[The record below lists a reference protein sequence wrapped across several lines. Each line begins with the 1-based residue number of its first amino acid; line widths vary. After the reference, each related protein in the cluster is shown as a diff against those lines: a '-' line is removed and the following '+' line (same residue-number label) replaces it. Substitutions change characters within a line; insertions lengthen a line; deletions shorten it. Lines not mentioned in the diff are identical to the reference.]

1 MDRISELEKNYV
13 LEVLS
18 SNFCSSS
25 GAKMM
30 KRFEDAFK
38 KKYNANHA
46 ISFVNGT
53 ATMHAALEAIDLM
66 PGDEVIVT
74 PLTMSSTSFAVF
86 AEQWFSAYH
95 S

>member
-18 SNFCSSS
+18 INFCSSS

-38 KKYNANHA
+38 KKYNANREHKY
-46 ISFVNGT
+46 SVCC
-53 ATMHAALEAIDLM
+53 ALE
-66 PGDEVIVT
+66 
-74 PLTMSSTSFAVF
+74 F
-86 AEQWFSAYH
+86 
-95 S
+95 